1 MGGRILRTREQ
12 LILSVLSHWHHGYV
26 TESIGFTIH
35 STALSRQA
43 SRKRAAVR
51 LTNIRVENYARLGDL
66 KLSVRGHLV
75 IVGAND
81 VGKTSL
87 LRLLNLLLGSTAQL
101 YQNLS
106 NDDLQ
111 QPDRPL
117 IVSATFS
124 SFTDAERILF
134 HREID
139 IDPVDRSESLDVR
152 LEVQIDPEDIESVLI
167 SRWCPGRGEVR
178 SPTREQIVAFGWR
191 YLPAVRSSS
200 VNNLDGRDGAVQIL
214 LRAVESE
221 LGDEKA
227 TFSTLLESFND
238 KLSDSSA
245 LTQLRKGMAQHLS
258 SSMPKDVETD
268 QLSIRTSADPNK
280 SVLENVS
287 MYFKREGEFAPLSE
301 QSDGI
306 RQLISMTLF
315 DLAQGAANV
324 IAIDEPELH
333 LHPSSQRTVAELL
346 TKQVNQKILVTHSPY
361 IVQKFDPA
369 QVVAVSPN
377 GACHQIDPTT
387 FSIEERTQAH
397 WWSPRMLEAL
407 TARFAIVVEGIADRL
422 IVEAAAQARGIS
434 LDRIGAMVFELG
446 GAENFPTVYKLL
458 GPHGFNVH
466 VLGLVDEA
474 ESPRWVGAVGGRP
487 KNVVGTT
494 VFISKVD
501 LEDEYCRSLGAD
513 RVSEMLIDA
522 HVADQSAILSS
533 CAAGSIPEV
542 DISAL
547 AKFCRSSSKSGN
559 RKVPAALA
567 VSKLLTADEALKL
580 ESVAALL
587 TRLETV
593 ASES

>member
-1 MGGRILRTREQ
+1 M
-12 LILSVLSHWHHGYV
+12 
-26 TESIGFTIH
+26 
-35 STALSRQA
+35 
-43 SRKRAAVR
+43 R
-51 LTNIRVENYARLGDL
+51 LVEIRVENYARLRDL
-66 KLSVRGHLV
+66 KIAVRGHLV

-87 LRLLNLLLGSTAQL
+87 LRLLNLVLGSTAQL

-106 NDDLQ
+106 IDDLE
-111 QPDRPL
+111 QPDSPL
-117 IVSATFS
+117 IINVSFS
-124 SFTDAERILF
+124 SFSDAERVLF

-139 IDPVDRSESLDVR
+139 IDPNDKSELLEIR
-152 LEVQIDPEDIESVLI
+152 LEVLIDPEDAESVLI

-178 SPTREQIVAFGWR
+178 SPTREQITAFGWR

-200 VNNLDGRDGAVQIL
+200 ANYLDGRDGAVQVL

-227 TFSTLLESFND
+227 TFSSLLDSFNG
-238 KLSDSSA
+238 KLGQSPA
-245 LTQLRKGMAQHLS
+245 LTELRRGMAQHLS
-258 SSMPKDVETD
+258 SSMPKKIEID
-268 QLSIRTSADPNK
+268 QLSIRTSADPSE

-287 MYFKREGEFAPLSE
+287 MYLARKGKFTPLSE

-315 DLAQGAANV
+315 DLAQGSANI

-346 TKQVNQKILVTHSPY
+346 TQQVNQKILVTHSAY
-361 IVQKFDPA
+361 IVQKFDPE
-369 QVVAVSPN
+369 QVVAVSPD
-377 GACHQIDPTT
+377 GVCHQIDPTT
-387 FSIEERTQAH
+387 VSIEERTQAH

-407 TARFAIVVEGIADRL
+407 TARYVIVVEGIADRL
-422 IVEAAAQARGIS
+422 IVEAAARARGIS

-458 GPHGFNVH
+458 GPNGFNVH

-474 ESPRWVGAVGGRP
+474 ESHRWVGAVGGKP
-487 KNVVGTT
+487 KNVVGSTI
-494 VFISKVD
+494 FISKAD
-501 LEDEYCRSLGAD
+501 LEEEYCRSLGAD
-513 RVSEMLIDA
+513 RVANMLIQANVTDEE
-522 HVADQSAILSS
+522 AILAS
-533 CAAGSIPEV
+533 CSAASIPDV
-542 DISAL
+542 DVSAL
-547 AKFCRSSSKSGN
+547 AKFCRTSTQSGS

-567 VSKLLTADEALKL
+567 VSKLLTADDALKV

-587 TRLETV
+587 TQLETL
-593 ASES
+593 ASK

>member
-1 MGGRILRTREQ
+1 M
-12 LILSVLSHWHHGYV
+12 
-26 TESIGFTIH
+26 TEAIGFAIH
-35 STALSRQA
+35 STALSSQA
-43 SRKRAAVR
+43 PRKRAAVR
-51 LTNIRVENYARLGDL
+51 LSNIHIENYARLRDL
-66 KLSVRGHLV
+66 ELSVRGHLV

-106 NDDLQ
+106 VDDLQ

-117 IVSATFS
+117 IVSVSFS

-139 IDPVDRSESLDVR
+139 IDPDDRSESLDVR
-152 LEVQIDPEDIESVLI
+152 LEVQIDPEDTESVLI

-178 SPTREQIVAFGWR
+178 NPTREQIVAFGWR
-191 YLPAVRSSS
+191 YLPAARSSS
-200 VNNLDGRDGAVQIL
+200 ANHLEGRDGAVQVL

-227 TFSTLLESFND
+227 IFSALLESFND
-238 KLSDSSA
+238 KLSESPA

-258 SSMPKDVETD
+258 SSMPKDINTD
-268 QLSIRTSADPNK
+268 QLSIRTSADPSK

-287 MYFKREGEFAPLSE
+287 MYLAREEDFAPLSQ

-346 TKQVNQKILVTHSPY
+346 TQQVNQKILVTHSPY

-369 QVVAVSPN
+369 QVVAVSPD

-387 FSIEERTQAH
+387 FSIEERMQAH

-407 TARFAIVVEGIADRL
+407 AARFAIVVEGIADRL
-422 IVEAAAQARGIS
+422 IVEAAARARGIS

-446 GAENFPTVYKLL
+446 GRGEL
-458 GPHGFNVH
+458 PHGLQVARSAR
-466 VLGLVDEA
+466 LQR
-474 ESPRWVGAVGGRP
+474 SRTRPRRRGRKPPVGRGGRRQ
-487 KNVVGTT
+487 TQ
-494 VFISKVD
+494 
-501 LEDEYCRSLGAD
+501 ERH
-513 RVSEMLIDA
+513 R
-522 HVADQSAILSS
+522 HH
-533 CAAGSIPEV
+533 
-542 DISAL
+542 
-547 AKFCRSSSKSGN
+547 
-559 RKVPAALA
+559 
-567 VSKLLTADEALKL
+567 
-580 ESVAALL
+580 
-587 TRLETV
+587 RLHLQG
-593 ASES
+593 

>member
-1 MGGRILRTREQ
+1 M
-12 LILSVLSHWHHGYV
+12 
-26 TESIGFTIH
+26 
-35 STALSRQA
+35 
-43 SRKRAAVR
+43 R
-51 LTNIRVENYARLGDL
+51 LAKIRVENYARLRDL
-66 KLSVRGHLV
+66 EISVRGHLV

-87 LRLLNLLLGSTAQL
+87 LRLLNLVLGTTAQL

-106 NDDLQ
+106 IDDLEE
-111 QPDRPL
+111 PDRPL
-117 IVSATFS
+117 IVTVSFGSFS
-124 SFTDAERILF
+124 DAERVLF

-139 IDPVDRSESLDVR
+139 IDPDDSSESLDVR
-152 LEVQIDPEDIESVLI
+152 LEVLIDPEDTESVLI

-178 SPTREQIVAFGWR
+178 SPTREQIAAFGWR

-200 VNNLDGRDGAVQIL
+200 ANHLDGRDGAVQVL

-227 TFSTLLESFND
+227 TFSTLLDSFND
-238 KLSDSSA
+238 KLSESPA
-245 LTQLRKGMAQHLS
+245 LTELRRGMAQHLS
-258 SSMPKDVETD
+258 SSMPKEIETD
-268 QLSIRTSADPNK
+268 QLSIRTSADPSK

-287 MYFKREGEFAPLSE
+287 MYLAREGNFAPLSE

-315 DLAQGAANV
+315 DLAEGAANV

-346 TKQVNQKILVTHSPY
+346 TQQVNQKILVTHSPY

-369 QVVAVSPN
+369 QVVAVSPD
-377 GACHQIDPTT
+377 GACHQINPTT

-422 IVEAAAQARGIS
+422 IVESAARARGIS

-474 ESPRWVGAVGGRP
+474 ESPRWVGAVGGKP

-494 VFISKVD
+494 VFISKAD

-513 RVSEMLIDA
+513 RVADMLITA
-522 HVADQSAILSS
+522 HVTDQPAILSS
-533 CAAGSIPEV
+533 CAAVSILDV
-542 DISAL
+542 DASAL
-547 AKFCRSSSKSGN
+547 AKFCRSSTKSGS

-580 ESVAALL
+580 DSVAALL
-587 TRLETV
+587 TRLETLV
-593 ASES
+593 GE

>member
-1 MGGRILRTREQ
+1 M
-12 LILSVLSHWHHGYV
+12 
-26 TESIGFTIH
+26 
-35 STALSRQA
+35 
-43 SRKRAAVR
+43 R
-51 LTNIRVENYARLGDL
+51 LTKIRVENYARLRDL
-66 KLSVRGHLV
+66 DISVRGHLV

-87 LRLLNLLLGSTAQL
+87 LRLLNLVLGSTAQL

-106 NDDLQ
+106 VDDLEA
-111 QPDRPL
+111 PGRPL
-117 IVSATFS
+117 VVSASFGSFS
-124 SFTDAERILF
+124 DAERVLF

-139 IDPVDRSESLDVR
+139 IDPDDSSESLDVR
-152 LEVQIDPEDIESVLI
+152 LEVLIDPEDAESVLI

-178 SPTREQIVAFGWR
+178 SPTREQIAAFGWR

-200 VNNLDGRDGAVQIL
+200 ANHLDGRDGAVQVL

-227 TFSTLLESFND
+227 TFSSLLDSFND
-238 KLSDSSA
+238 KLSESPA
-245 LTQLRKGMAQHLS
+245 FTELRRGMAQHLS
-258 SSMPKDVETD
+258 SSMPKEIEAE
-268 QLSIRTSADPNK
+268 QLSIRTSADPSK

-287 MYFKREGEFAPLSE
+287 MYLAREGNFAALSE

-315 DLAQGAANV
+315 DLAEGAANV

-346 TKQVNQKILVTHSPY
+346 TQKVNQKILVTHSPY
-361 IVQKFDPA
+361 IVQKFDPT
-369 QVVAVSPN
+369 QVVAVSPD
-377 GACHQIDPTT
+377 GACYQIDSTR

-422 IVEAAAQARGIS
+422 IVEAAARARGLS
-434 LDRIGAMVFELG
+434 LDRIGAIVFELG

-474 ESPRWVGAVGGRP
+474 ESPRWVGAVGGKP

-494 VFISKVD
+494 VFISKAD
-501 LEDEYCRSLGAD
+501 LEDEYCRSLGAA
-513 RVSEMLIDA
+513 RVAEMLISA

-533 CAAGSIPEV
+533 CAAVRILDV
-542 DISAL
+542 DAPAL
-547 AKFCRSSSKSGN
+547 AKFCRSSTRSGS

-567 VSKLLTADEALKL
+567 VSKALTADEASKL

-587 TRLETV
+587 ARLETLV
-593 ASES
+593 AE